1 LFTSTEEI
9 LPDEELQQN
18 RLAGYVFAIKNR
30 VITSLLTTLIVTFF
44 APISPAVA
52 NGDVLVSISAIEG
65 VTPPVAGETP
75 VQFITPNVEYT
86 GEVFWSN
93 IEGPLIGN
101 FETLTSYVAEIIITP
116 KPGYTL
122 DGLVD
127 NFFTVEG
134 ASRVSNYVS
143 GEVIAIFNPIVGDA
157 TDYLDETFG
166 TNGYFNIKDFFGEAP
181 LNDSNTAVGP
191 IKVDRIAVDSQDRIV
206 VLASFYDAD
215 DVDNHILFRLNADG
229 SYDNSFGVSGP
240 SLRKVE
246 GDTPKPYVLIT
257 TTGRCYGSSEKVDL
271 EIVSAD
277 KILVLLSGTDVESE
291 CFGDY
296 HNFVVQY
303 DNNGTIDETFAD
315 EGVIGSLEPQSST
328 GYFPEAFFIDLTVDA
343 EGQIVIASFST
354 FSPSELVIYR
364 FDSSGFSDVEFCA
377 DYLTL
382 SNPTDCDPGTAY
394 VPIASPEILN
404 LTSESDPELIWLNY
418 RTLQI
423 IADGTGGYVIAY
435 TGPNLESLGGIFSQ
449 FIRLQENGQVD
460 PTLRAPAGNGI
471 DFGDQFIIPSFFVT
485 DLVPD
490 GLTGF
495 IMSGTFLGSLS
506 PEGFFGFVVRIN
518 WDGSF
523 DTDFVGTNI
532 NPESNYLSPLVSEA
546 CFNTALLGNDIT
558 GQSNIG
564 VIKGNFCTDGQAVGP
579 SVKAFSPD
587 GSFRGEFFIE
597 QLTDESEF
605 FDFKIVNQLEGT
617 STGKIL
623 ALSGTRPTTGALG
636 FLLAVGFLGVIA
648 PDWTEATITRYQL
661 PDLLIAPPDE
671 PLGITGPEQVVGVVG
686 TPIDPVSFTVTGGTG
701 TETITVTTGYAL
713 PAGLTLSSA
722 GLISGTPTAAGTTT
736 TSFTVTDSSNETL
749 TAYIQFVFTLTAQ
762 PLTITGPARI
772 TGTVGTAIT
781 PVNLTLGGGTGAET
795 ATVTAGFALPAGL
808 TLSTAGRISGTPTA
822 AGTTTTSF
830 TVTDS
835 LNETATATVEF
846 VISLAPTTPPAPTP
860 PVVVYVAPTPVPYLK
875 TLTTPKLNLKD
886 GKLMCTPGTYNAGY
900 TLDGVV
906 QGSATALFTP
916 SSFRYNL
923 LINGITQTSLAVTSS
938 STSQS
943 WNMPTGSTGALV
955 TCSVTV
961 TANGLTNTDKSG
973 DNSSGASSALTTQ
986 SAAIATAN
994 ATYAAAL
1001 AANTKA
1007 YQKAIVDNRT
1017 QWRSAT
1023 EKIRTDYYAE
1033 RDRIR
1038 SLPSTKATRA
1048 LSSAALKAYTA
1059 ALKKSAADYKASG
1072 PAALAAKDAAD
1083 KAALTARESAIAKAN
1098 AAYGTAIESIGYG
1111 VLIP

>member
-1 LFTSTEEI
+1 MDWLDKVNA
-9 LPDEELQQN
+9 L
-18 RLAGYVFAIKNR
+18 KNR
-30 VITSLLTTLIVTFF
+30 TIKSLLVALVFTLLS
-44 APISPAVA
+44 PISAAVA
-52 NGDVLVSISAIEG
+52 NGEVPISISVIEG
-65 VTPPVAGETP
+65 VTPPVAGATP
-75 VQFITPNVEYT
+75 VQFITPNDEYT

-93 IEGPLIGN
+93 IEGPLVGN

-116 KPGYTL
+116 KTGYTL
-122 DGLVD
+122 DGLNE

-134 ASRVSNYVS
+134 ASSVSNYVS

-157 TDYLDETFG
+157 ADYLDETFG
-166 TNGYFNIKDFFGEAP
+166 TNGSFKIKDFFGEAP

-191 IKVDRIAVDSQDRIV
+191 IKVDRISVDSLNRIV

-229 SYDNSFGVSGP
+229 SYDTSFGVGGP
-240 SLRKVE
+240 SLRKIE

-271 EIVSAD
+271 EIVSLD

-303 DNNGTIDETFAD
+303 DSNGTIDETFAD

-328 GYFPEAFFIDLTVDA
+328 DYFPEAFFIDFTVDA

-364 FDSSGFSDVEFCA
+364 FNSSGFSDVEFCA

-394 VPIASPEILN
+394 VPIGSPEILN
-404 LTSESDPELIWLNY
+404 LTSESDPELIWANY

-423 IADGTGGYVIAY
+423 IADGTGGYVIGY
-435 TGPNLESLGGIFSQ
+435 TGPTLDSDSLGGIFSQ

-460 PTLRAPAGNGI
+460 STLRTPAGSGI
-471 DFGDQFIIPSFFVT
+471 DFGDQFIIPSFLIT
-485 DLVPD
+485 DLAPD
-490 GLTGF
+490 GSTGF

-506 PEGFFGFVVRIN
+506 PEGFFSFVVRIN

-523 DTDFVGTNI
+523 DTNFLGTSV
-532 NPESNYLSPLVSEA
+532 NPESSYLSPLVSEA
-546 CFNTALLGNDIT
+546 CFNTALLGNKIAS
-558 GQSNIG
+558 QPSIG

-579 SVKAFSPD
+579 SIKAFSPE
-587 GSFRGEFFIE
+587 GSFRGEVFIE

-617 STGKIL
+617 STGKVL
-623 ALSGTRPTTGALG
+623 ALSGTRPTRGALG
-636 FLLAVGFLGVIA
+636 FLYALGFIGNS
-648 PDWTEATITRYQL
+648 DWTEATITRYQL
-661 PDLLIAPPDE
+661 PDLLIATPDE

-686 TPIDPVSFTVTGGTG
+686 TPINPVSFTVTGGTG

-713 PAGLTLSSA
+713 PAGLTLSSV

-749 TAYIQFVFTLTAQ
+749 TAYIEFVFTLTAQ
-762 PLTITGPARI
+762 ALTITGPSRI

-781 PVNLTLGGGTGAET
+781 PVNLILGGGTGPET
-795 ATVTAGFALPAGL
+795 ATVTAGFALPTGL

-846 VISLAPTTPPAPTP
+846 VISLVAPPAP
-860 PVVVYVAPTPVPYLK
+860 VVYVAPTPVPYLK

-886 GKLMCTPGTYNAGY
+886 GKLLCTPGTYNAGY
-900 TLDGVV
+900 TLDGVI
-906 QGSATALFTP
+906 QGSTTTLFTP
-916 SSFRYNL
+916 SSFTYNL

-938 STSQS
+938 STSHS
-943 WNMPTGSTGALV
+943 WTMPTTSGALI

-961 TANGLTNTDKSG
+961 TTNGITNTDKSG
-973 DNSSGASSALTTQ
+973 DNTSGASSALTTQ

-994 ATYAAAL
+994 ATYSAAL

-1083 KAALTARESAIAKAN
+1083 KAALTARDTAITKAN